1 MPVLEIP
8 TTITLDTLNERDDD
22 LIEVVELPSSTEGHR
37 VRTPRPKSDTYD
49 AFVLDNENLAE
60 KSIMPF
66 PRIMHRRNA
75 FHFPSLLT
83 HKAHRRVLL
92 FPDLIATPSLCSWFL
107 FPASWILCPLNE
119 RELFVLTEM
128 CPFSGN
134 RRSVN
139 YYPPPFFCALRVRRN
154 PKYVLIRFTFS
165 IHLWTNSLFDLI
177 EVTP

>member
-1 MPVLEIP
+1 MSVLEIP

-37 VRTPRPKSDTYD
+37 VRTPRPKLDTYD
-49 AFVLDNENLAE
+49 AFVLDNEDLAE

-92 FPDLIATPSLCSWFL
+92 FPDLIATPSLCS
-107 FPASWILCPLNE
+107 
-119 RELFVLTEM
+119 
-128 CPFSGN
+128 
-134 RRSVN
+134 
-139 YYPPPFFCALRVRRN
+139 
-154 PKYVLIRFTFS
+154 
-165 IHLWTNSLFDLI
+165 
-177 EVTP
+177 